1 LHWLFQADRQRVAF
15 EPERAS
21 CNSQIDADSLPP
33 TRLDLH
39 IDELRGGDR
48 GRVNLSPYEPVLC
61 PQQTEDGVH
70 QPVFE
75 RRPVKAAEPLLPR
88 DPSRERVEVQAVR
101 QRKLVDRVPRVRRF
115 VFFA

>member
-1 LHWLFQADRQRVAF
+1 MAF

-48 GRVNLSPYEPVLC
+48 GRVNLSPYEPVPC

-75 RRPVKAAEPLLPR
+75 RRPVKAAGPLLPR